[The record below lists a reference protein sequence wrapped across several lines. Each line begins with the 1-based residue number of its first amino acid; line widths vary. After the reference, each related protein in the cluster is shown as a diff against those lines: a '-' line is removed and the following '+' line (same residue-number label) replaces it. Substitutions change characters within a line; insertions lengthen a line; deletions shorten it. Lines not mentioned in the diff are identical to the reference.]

1 MATTNEPGQATPR
14 SGPMSRASQM
24 QAPEAAESTPVY
36 TDDTGRGVINL
47 WDRAAPARANSY
59 AGEERRVADRRC
71 GHLDRRA
78 HRTVGNLAVL
88 RPAARPAPSS
98 FCLSFVMPAYNEE
111 ATLASAVARILDTD
125 LSCEFELVVVDD
137 GSSDATPAILAAI
150 DDDRLVVYRHPR
162 NLGKGAAVLSG
173 VRVATGTHLLV
184 FDADLEY
191 DPTDVA
197 RLVEAAQRADAQIV
211 YGTRMFGNHTLFPS
225 YWFAIGNRLTTLS
238 ANLLFNSYI
247 SDLHTCLKLIPLEL
261 FRQLRLTENGFGLD
275 TEITAEILRRGLRPF
290 EVPVSYVGRSVAE
303 GKKITWRD
311 GGECL
316 KVLVKVR
323 MRRDNRPGRAVQGTA
338 SRS

>member
-1 MATTNEPGQATPR
+1 MQAIEPGQTTARLGPR
-14 SGPMSRASQM
+14 GTRQL
-24 QAPEAAESTPVY
+24 QAPEAAESLPAY
-36 TDDTGRGVINL
+36 TDDTGRRAINL
-47 WDRAAPARANSY
+47 WDPAAAAGANSY
-59 AGEERRVADRRC
+59 AGEDRQVADHRG
-71 GHLDRRA
+71 GHLGSGA
-78 HRTVGNLAVL
+78 HRTAGNLAVL
-88 RPAARPAPSS
+88 RTAARPAPSL
-98 FCLSFVMPAYNEE
+98 FRLSFVMPAYNEE

-125 LSCEFELVVVDD
+125 LPCEFELVVVDD

-150 DDDRLVVYRHPR
+150 DDDRLVLHRHPR

-191 DPTDVA
+191 DPADVA
-197 RLVEAAQRADAQIV
+197 HLVEAAQRADTQVV
-211 YGTRMFGNHTLFPS
+211 YGTRMFGNHTLYPS
-225 YWFAIGNRLTTLS
+225 YWFAMGNRLTTLS

-311 GGECL
+311 GGACF

-323 MRRDNRPGRAVQGTA
+323 MRRDHRPGRAVHGAA

>member
-1 MATTNEPGQATPR
+1 MTTTIEPGQARSR

-36 TDDTGRGVINL
+36 TDDSGRGVINL
-47 WDRAAPARANSY
+47 WDRAAPVRANGY
-59 AGEERRVADRRC
+59 AGEDRRVADRRR
-71 GHLDRRA
+71 GHLGPRA
-78 HRTVGNLAVL
+78 RLTAGNLAIMHA
-88 RPAARPAPSS
+88 AARSPSS

-125 LSCEFELVVVDD
+125 LPCEFELVIVDD
-137 GSSDATPAILAAI
+137 GSSDATPAILEAI
-150 DDDRLVVYRHPR
+150 DDDRVVVHRHPR

-173 VRVATGTHLLV
+173 ARVATGTHLLV

-191 DPTDVA
+191 DPADVA
-197 RLVEAAQRADAQIV
+197 RLVEAAQRADTQV
-211 YGTRMFGNHTLFPS
+211 VFGTRMFGNHTLYPS
-225 YWFAIGNRLTTLS
+225 YWFAMGNRLTTLS

-247 SDLHTCLKLIPLEL
+247 SDMHTCLKLIPLAL

-275 TEITAEILRRGLRPF
+275 TEITAEILRRDLRPF

-311 GGECL
+311 GAECF

-323 MRRDNRPGRAVQGTA
+323 MRRDCRPGRAVHGPA
-338 SRS
+338 SQS